1 MNVLEQTEWYKQIVK
16 NEHIYI
22 FGAGSNARGILVRVR
37 DHTDKQI
44 DGFIVSNLEEN
55 PSSVEGYPVFELM
68 DSDLNRDALVIMSTS
83 ADNNDKISSILKQAG
98 FGNVI
103 PGLAQMKTMKNNQ
116 SVFDLKINTLKEEH
130 SPMIYIVTSHL
141 NQHSIVVNYGL
152 SSEVSSYIQAG
163 AELTDKK
170 LCPVLDNT
178 GDNISAENQ
187 YFCELTAGYWIA
199 KNDKIH
205 DWLGLFHYSRGLELR
220 DDDINKIVNSDI
232 EVVMPSPLKFSQQM
246 ACELSRKDL
255 EIMFMALPENYK
267 EAFNKYLL
275 GYTFHRGNILFARAD
290 IFKAYYEWMM
300 EIIRKCKAYMEQ
312 QHLLIPKRLWGYYG
326 EHLINL
332 YFLKNEFKLLHA
344 NLKNC

>member
-1 MNVLEQTEWYKQIVK
+1 MNVLELTEWYKQIVK

-22 FGAGSNARGILVRVR
+22 FGAGINASGILARVR
-37 DHTDKQI
+37 DHADKHI

-55 PSSVEGYPVFELM
+55 PSSVEGYPVLELM

-83 ADNNDKISSILKQAG
+83 ADNNEKISSILKQAG

-103 PGLAQMKTMKNNQ
+103 PGTSQIKTMKNKQ
-116 SVFDLKINTLKEEH
+116 SVGDLKINTLREEH

-141 NQHSIVVNYGL
+141 NQHSMGVNYGL

-163 AELTDKK
+163 AELTDKR

-205 DWLGLFHYSRGLELR
+205 DWLGLFHYSRGLELS
-220 DDDINKIVNSDI
+220 DDDIYKIVNSDVD
-232 EVVMPSPLKFSQQM
+232 VVMPSQIKFSQQV
-246 ACELSRKDL
+246 ACQFSRK
-255 EIMFMALPENYK
+255 EIEIIFMALPENYTR
-267 EAFNKYLL
+267 AFSEYLL
-275 GYTFHRGNILFARAD
+275 GYTFHCGNILFARAE
-290 IFKAYYEWMM
+290 IFKEYYEWMM
-300 EIIRKCKAYMEQ
+300 EVIRKCETYMEQ
-312 QHLLIPKRLWGYYG
+312 QHIFISKRKWGYFG
-326 EHLINL
+326 EHLTNL
-332 YFLKNEFKLLHA
+332 YFFKNDFKLLHA
-344 NLKNC
+344 NLKK